1 MLRRYGYMLIS
12 TRQHLLIPL
21 RHLRQKSKP
30 MDSNDTTEKAV
41 FGVDIGGTCTRVAL
55 MRPKKNDKNDFKL
68 TVVKKIPSVV
78 SFLKD
83 GKCLVGWAAEKR
95 TVASPSNT
103 FYATKRLIGRRY
115 DDSLVQ
121 DIMNHV
127 GYKIIEHSDEHA
139 CVVSSNGNR
148 VLTTA
153 QIEALILLK
162 LKEFCE
168 RKLKTIPL
176 ENIVLTVP
184 PYFND
189 NQTQVIKEA
198 ASMAGLNVLAVIN
211 TPIAAVLS
219 YCTAS
224 ESLKG
229 SKTVVVY
236 DFGGSSFYV
245 TVLKINNEDSK
256 FEVMSTVGD
265 LFLGGEDLDDK
276 LADYLVTEL
285 KRKTGVDSTLCT
297 TSMQYLKLSAKNAKL
312 DLSYRTEV
320 DVNFL
325 GSYMDSTTQTSHFK
339 RITIKVTRDKFE
351 ELVAELIAKTRSL
364 CQKALK
370 DAKISVSDIDEVLAV
385 GGTSR
390 IPKVQATVEEF
401 FGKAPAKSERMDI
414 NRTNAVVAGAAFRG
428 HVLTSEISNEQ
439 QPAPAP
445 SISIPKLV
453 KEDDDFNFAISDDH
467 TSWEAFTNNIKES
480 EYFDMYTMEHADGIV
495 YASCR
500 PTPGLSPD
508 DEDIFYITAYEMV
521 MDAIREKGCDELPQE
536 IEDKINLLKK
546 KKEEFVEKELA
557 RRMLPDPDMTK
568 SLLKWKRKMC
578 PKYRY

>member
-1 MLRRYGYMLIS
+1 
-12 TRQHLLIPL
+12 
-21 RHLRQKSKP
+21 
-30 MDSNDTTEKAV
+30 MDSNDTPKKAV
-41 FGVDIGGTCTRVAL
+41 FGVDIGGTCARVAL
-55 MRPKKNDKNDFKL
+55 VRPKENDESDFEL
-68 TVVKKIPSVV
+68 TVVKDIPSVV

-95 TVASPSNT
+95 TVASSSNT

-121 DIMNHV
+121 DTMNHV
-127 GYKIIEHSDEHA
+127 HYKIIEHSDGNA
-139 CVVSSNGNR
+139 CFVSMNGNR
-148 VLTTA
+148 VLTTT

-168 RKLKTIPL
+168 KKSNTIPL

-198 ASMAGLNVLAVIN
+198 ASMAGLNVLAVLN
-211 TPIAAVLS
+211 TPIAAVLAYS
-219 YCTAS
+219 TTHETS
-224 ESLKG
+224 HG

-245 TVLKINNEDSK
+245 TVLKINSEDSK

-265 LFLGGEDLDDK
+265 LFLGGEDFDDK
-276 LADYLVTEL
+276 LVDYLATEL
-285 KRKTGVDSTLCT
+285 KRKTGVDATLCPN
-297 TSMQYLKLSAKNAKL
+297 SMQHLKLSAKNAKL

-351 ELVAELIAKTRSL
+351 ELVADLIGKTRSL
-364 CQKALK
+364 CQKALE

-390 IPKVQATVEEF
+390 IPKVQVTVEEF
-401 FGKAPAKSERMDI
+401 FGKAPTGSGRMDFH
-414 NRTNAVVAGAAFRG
+414 RAHAVVAGAAFRG

-453 KEDDDFNFAISDDH
+453 KEDDFFDFNISDDLDKKRGGIL
-467 TSWEAFTNNIKES
+467 NNLIDS
-480 EYFDMYTMEHADGIV
+480 EYFDMYTTEHADSIV
-495 YASCR
+495 YKSCR
-500 PTPGLSPD
+500 PTPGNPPD
-508 DEDIFYITAYEMV
+508 DKDIFYITAYEKV
-521 MDAIREKGCDELPQE
+521 MDAIRETGCDELPQE
-536 IEDKINLLKK
+536 IEDEINFIKQ

-578 PKYRY
+578 P